1 MNGKHMKRCL
11 KVDTFMYL
19 SLFEIFFKHWSVKVD
34 LTRQDAERIS
44 VILAIINSTPYENK
58 TELGKQTDKLYEFI
72 DSISWIYWSLASSLT
87 MQGKCLIN
95 YMKIFEILML
105 FIQSSRQCNWDLHF
119 ASLHEFAKYF
129 FCSRSTKLL

>member
-11 KVDTFMYL
+11 KVATFMYL
-19 SLFEIFFKHWSVKVD
+19 SLFEMFFKHWSVKID

-72 DSISWIYWSLASSLT
+72 DSIS
-87 MQGKCLIN
+87 
-95 YMKIFEILML
+95 
-105 FIQSSRQCNWDLHF
+105 
-119 ASLHEFAKYF
+119 
-129 FCSRSTKLL
+129 